1 MRNIFKNKRFVLVAG
16 IAIGLVTLFSHS
28 IRVEIGNGKDPAKE
42 QTMEGGHQAIIV
54 APSDAV
60 TVSFF
65 SLQADTFLEIAS
77 VFYPAK
83 KILKIVQ
90 PFQRAT
96 LPHFRTL
103 FRFII
108 SPNAP

>member
-16 IAIGLVTLFSHS
+16 IAVGLITLFSHS
-28 IRVEIGNGKDPAKE
+28 LRVEIGGGKDQATE
-42 QTMEGGHQAIIV
+42 QTSEGDHQAIIV

-65 SLQADTFLEIAS
+65 SLQTDAFQEIAP

-83 KILKIVQ
+83 KILKVVQ